1 MKQDTSVKNPA
12 FAPHDDDH
20 YALKFLKK
28 IVAPLNVIVSDA
40 RPRRVNVVIGII
52 DFKYFFG
59 GYISVF
65 NLIMRLVRE
74 GYRLRAIIIDECPF
88 EPLKWKESI
97 RKYDGLEDFFEQVEV
112 VYAYDR
118 TTPVECSPGDAFIS
132 TSWWSSY
139 VADAAVKELGKD
151 RFVYLSQE
159 YEPIF
164 YNFGPVYMLSASSYD
179 FSYYGVFSTDILR
192 DFHRKNRIGLFKNDI
207 EHGEK
212 NSISFNNA
220 VLKFNVDAN
229 AMKNRAVKKLL
240 FYARP
245 EEHATRN
252 LFEIGMLSISKAI
265 EDGAFDLNEWEFY
278 GIGTINPSQS
288 FPLTRGVLLKLLPKV
303 SLNEYKEMMP
313 GFDLGMSLM
322 LSPHPSLVPI
332 EMCAAGM
339 SVVTNT
345 YANKTKETL
354 SSISTNFVAA
364 EPSVDGIARA
374 LGEAA
379 KRVYDYE
386 ARVSGSGVNWPQSWE
401 EAFAGDFMEALKVFI
416 GFAPEKGLPLAG
428 ISVDGQALSEDDST
442 EATIAR
448 SYVRIQA
455 KDPERFE
462 FEIGKGDM
470 DYESIKASAK
480 ENSASYLYFRRGSE
494 LVAIVDRVC
503 AATGVRLISVKRL
516 LNLFD
521 HMGMATR
528 FFAQETA
535 PSCIWVK
542 GAADGPGGFQ
552 PSGFQKEKFGVNLLE
567 PSMFGVKQDG
577 TLGFEV
583 ICLDASLAGEI
594 HRLLPRLYETLT
606 EDGVLIFTAWI
617 DNPVSRHII
626 EAAAA
631 DNRMQNLYLFE
642 REVLG
647 RDVFVFTRRYVPAI
661 NALIGRTAPIGAVDG
676 VEVSRGGIKMQGW
689 ALSPEIKLPAK
700 VVSVYYDG
708 VFIGT
713 AALGTQ
719 RLDVNEHF
727 NVDKKINLGWEFL
740 GGKVSSDVI
749 GRGPA
754 ERIFIVIKDERG
766 ASACINALLNA

>member
-1 MKQDTSVKNPA
+1 MKQDTFVKNPA

-28 IVAPLNVIVSDA
+28 IVAPLNVMVSDA
-40 RPRRVNVVIGII
+40 RPRSVNVVIGII

-74 GYRLRAIIIDECPF
+74 GYCLRAIIIDECPF

-97 RKYDGLEDFFEQVEV
+97 RKYEGLEDFFEQVEV

-118 TTPVECSPGDAFIS
+118 TTPVECSPGDAFMS

-139 VADAAVKELGKD
+139 VADAAVKDLGKD

-207 EHGEK
+207 EYGEK

-220 VLKFNVDAN
+220 VLKFNVDAD

-265 EDGAFDLNEWEFY
+265 EDGAFDLNDWEFY

-345 YANKTKETL
+345 YANKTKEVL

-364 EPSVDGIARA
+364 EPSVDGIAKA

-379 KRVYDYE
+379 KRVYDCD
-386 ARVSGSGVNWPQSWE
+386 ARVSGSGVHWPQSWE
-401 EAFAGDFMEALKVFI
+401 EAFAGDFMERLKGFI
-416 GFAPEKGLPLAG
+416 GFAPEKGLPSAG
-428 ISVDGQALSEDDST
+428 MPGLRQAEPEGDST
-442 EATIAR
+442 ESTIAM
-448 SYVRIQA
+448 SYVRIYA
-455 KDPERFE
+455 KDPALLV
-462 FEIGKGDM
+462 FEIGKGDG

-480 ENSASYLYFRRGSE
+480 ENAASYLYFRRGRE
-494 LVAIVDRVC
+494 LVAMVDRVS
-503 AATGVRLISVKRL
+503 AAAGVRLISVKRL

-542 GAADGPGGFQ
+542 GADDGSG
-552 PSGFQKEKFGVNLLE
+552 GFQKEKFGVNLLE
-567 PSMFGVKQDG
+567 PSMLGVKGDG
-577 TLGFEV
+577 TPGFEV
-583 ICLDASLAGEI
+583 ICLDASSAAGEI
-594 HRLLPRLYETLT
+594 HRLLPRLYDTLT
-606 EDGVLIFTAWI
+606 EDGVLILTAWI
-617 DNPVSRHII
+617 DNPVLRHFI
-626 EAAAA
+626 EEAAA

-642 REVLG
+642 REVLD

-661 NALIGRTAPIGAVDG
+661 NALIGRGTPVGAVDG

-700 VVSVYYDG
+700 AVSVYYDG

-713 AALGTQ
+713 ATLGTQ

-727 NVDKKINLGWEFL
+727 NVDQKINLGWEFL

-754 ERIFIVIKDERG
+754 ERIFVVIKDERG